1 LSGSKTETIRR
12 GLAAPKEIFK
22 EEIMKEKTKLLFAF
36 FAVLLFCV
44 FAGCGGTSST
54 AAASGSA
61 EAKPLVLK
69 LGTAHADGQPT
80 VEACKKFGEDVQ
92 AKTNGRITVE
102 VFPGGILGN
111 ETSMRDSVATG
122 SIQMA
127 SLGAGVMGAYT
138 GAANLPVANYVWRDE
153 AHMLR
158 VLNGELGKKYIYDPV
173 ETVAGIHVINGWPQP
188 ARRLL
193 TLKPVRNLAELKG
206 MKIRVPAGNSLY
218 EDTWMALGTLPVALP
233 MDEVYSALEQG
244 VIDGLEMPTD
254 SLYYNGYHEKAKYLA
269 LTDHMMYLQYL
280 FINASL
286 WNSLSPE
293 DRKTIEDCAVDA
305 EKYHNKLRDDSLNT
319 ILKDMQAKGVTVS
332 AVDIASFKAACDPVL
347 QKWMNTWGQEV
358 YDAFTK

>member
-1 LSGSKTETIRR
+1 
-12 GLAAPKEIFK
+12 
-22 EEIMKEKTKLLFAF
+22 MKEKTKLLFAF
-36 FAVLLFCV
+36 FAVLLPCV
-44 FAGCGGTSST
+44 FAGCGGKSSE
-54 AAASGSA
+54 ASASRSA
-61 EAKPLVLK
+61 GPQPMVLK

-80 VEACKKFGEDVQ
+80 VEACKKFAEDVK
-92 AKTNGRITVE
+92 AKTNGRISIE

-153 AHMLR
+153 AHMLS

-233 MDEVYSALEQG
+233 MDEVYTALEQG

-293 DRKTIEDCAVDA
+293 DRKIIEDCAADA
-305 EKYHNKLRDDSLNT
+305 EKYHNKLRDDSLDT
-319 ILKDMQAKGVTVS
+319 IVKDMQARGVTVS
-332 AVDIASFKAACDPVL
+332 AVDVASFKAACDPVL
-347 QKWMNTWGQEV
+347 RKWMDTWGQEV